1 MPCTA
6 MKSSSLTS
14 AGCDSRAEITQ
25 PLGNPHRCTCQ
36 CPRPVLAGPIRSMAV
51 GCRSHTPL
59 PGWHDAELRGLCT
72 GELFGRGSTRAKRQF
87 AALAHRRM
95 GVPSPDYADLRRELI
110 TSRNAAARSPA
121 G

>member
-1 MPCTA
+1 
-6 MKSSSLTS
+6 
-14 AGCDSRAEITQ
+14 
-25 PLGNPHRCTCQ
+25 
-36 CPRPVLAGPIRSMAV
+36 MAV